1 LSTYRSGR
9 NLSVEPGGDV
19 TTESPALPRQQ
30 KKIIVVGA
38 GLIGINTLGYLA
50 RLAAIGEI
58 TIVDR
63 DVYDAGNLRSQN
75 ITPRDIG
82 RPKAEVQAR
91 RLIQDRP
98 GLQTRAIVEDVK
110 SVPLGILRG
119 DVILSCVDS
128 ALARLYINQSAFRLG
143 VPWIDAGVQADG
155 LLARIH

>member
-1 LSTYRSGR
+1 
-9 NLSVEPGGDV
+9 
-19 TTESPALPRQQ
+19 
-30 KKIIVVGA
+30 
-38 GLIGINTLGYLA
+38 A

-110 SVPLGILRG
+110 SVPLGMLRG

-155 LLARIH
+155 LLARIHVFASHPDAACLECGWSERDYSALDYEYPCSG